1 MIGLPERKG
10 FLLRIEPQV
19 LDALRRWADDE
30 FRSVN
35 AQIDVVLRRALK
47 DAGRW
52 KNPSEEPRPP
62 NARPETERE
71 R

>member
-1 MIGLPERKG
+1 MPERKG

-52 KNPSEEPRPP
+52 NNAGEEPRPP
-62 NARPETERE
+62 NARPEPERE